1 MSRSWK
7 VAVKGM
13 PKKPRRP
20 DDDACQRRFS
30 TRQMIEEALAES
42 YNLHRTIRLS
52 STKEH
57 VQ

>member
-7 VAVKGM
+7 VTVKGM

-42 YNLHRTIRLS
+42 DNLHRTIHHS

-57 VQ
+57 AR